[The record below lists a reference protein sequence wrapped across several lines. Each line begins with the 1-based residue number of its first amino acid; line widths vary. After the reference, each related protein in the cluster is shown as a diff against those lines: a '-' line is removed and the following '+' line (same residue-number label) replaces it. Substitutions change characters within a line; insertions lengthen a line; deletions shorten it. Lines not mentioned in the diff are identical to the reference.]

1 MAGQLPPS
9 RCATATLLLD
19 SPRVLG
25 LSSLQSKLRQ
35 LLAEAL
41 KTRSIVGYGTLSEFA
56 RQIASVRRIEVPHQV
71 AFGVMST
78 RQNACKAESRN
89 RVDGWAGTEASVPS
103 PGLRPRYTRRSAHAW
118 MTCSGTASNSRG
130 FSCIT

>member
-1 MAGQLPPS
+1 ML
-9 RCATATLLLD
+9 TATLLLD

-25 LSSLQSKLRQ
+25 FSSFQSKLRQ
-35 LLAEAL
+35 LLDEAL

-78 RQNACKAESRN
+78 SPERMQGRVPQSR
-89 RVDGWAGTEASVPS
+89 
-103 PGLRPRYTRRSAHAW
+103 
-118 MTCSGTASNSRG
+118 
-130 FSCIT
+130 